1 MDIEGAKRVEV
12 VGKEDKRQLTAVLG
26 GSLVGDFLPSQL
38 IYEGKTALPSK
49 FQVPR
54 EMAYIF

>member
-12 VGKEDKRQLTAVLG
+12 VGKEDKLTAVLG
-26 GSLVGDFLPSQL
+26 GSLVADFLPSQL